1 MSSLHVAP
9 TSTEQTRRRRG
20 RFPQVDLA
28 SRREG
33 YPDGAWCPRSRNL
46 AAELPALIADLRE
59 QGLRVKR
66 VSYNPALWNPAPR
79 RIIADSVPIDL
90 GRAASFYPHLL
101 RFFLAGDDEHIDV
114 LVMFPAKDTEATAA
128 PDLGLADRAR
138 VQVWESEGGRLGSS
152 GRTATSMA
160 SRFGRRAGAR

>member
-1 MSSLHVAP
+1 MSSLDVAH
-9 TSTEQTRRRRG
+9 TSTEQARRRRS
-20 RFPQVDLA
+20 RFPQVDLG

-46 AAELPALIADLRE
+46 AAELPALIADLRQ

-66 VSYNPALWNPAPR
+66 VAYNPALWNPAPR

-101 RFFLAGDDEHIDV
+101 RFFLTGGDGHIDV
-114 LVMFPAKDTEATAA
+114 LVMFPAKDASFPAA
-128 PDLGLADRAR
+128 PDVDPAR
-138 VQVWESEGGRLGSS
+138 VQVWESEGGSLGSS
-152 GRTATSMA
+152 VGRPTAMA